1 MRLTRYTDYCL
12 RVLMYLGIKGDEL
25 ATIREIAERFDIS
38 KNHLM
43 KVAYELNRLGYI
55 ETIRGK
61 NGGMHLRLAPE
72 QINLGQ
78 LVRDTENDLAIVEC
92 FATDGHCSITPSCVL
107 KQVLGEALEAFLAVL
122 SQYTLSDLLVPK
134 HDLGSLLG
142 VQSKGVQQ
150 LRQLR

>member
-12 RVLMYLGIKGDEL
+12 RVLMYLGVKGEEL
-25 ATIREIAERFDIS
+25 ATIKEIAERYNIS

-61 NGGMHLRLAPE
+61 NGGMHLRRAPE

-78 LVRDTENDLAIVEC
+78 LVRDTESDLALVEC
-92 FATDGHCSITPSCVL
+92 FVQEGQCSITPSCML
-107 KQVLGEALEAFLAVL
+107 KQVLSDSLEAFFAVL
-122 SQYTLSDLLVPK
+122 SQYTLQDLLVPK
-134 HDLGSLLG
+134 QDLALLLG
-142 VQSKGVQQ
+142 VEGKTVHQLHQ
-150 LRQLR
+150 LR

>member
-12 RVLMYLGIKGDEL
+12 RVLMYLGVKGDEL
-25 ATIREIAERFDIS
+25 ATIKEIAERYDIS

-55 ETIRGK
+55 ETVRGK

-78 LVRDTENDLAIVEC
+78 LVRDTESDLALVEC
-92 FATDGHCSITPSCVL
+92 FATGGHCSITPSCVL
-107 KQVLGEALEAFLAVL
+107 KQVLNEALEAFFTVL
-122 SQYTLSDLLVPK
+122 SQYTLSDLLVPRR
-134 HDLGSLLG
+134 DLGALLG
-142 VQSKGVQQ
+142 VQSQQ
-150 LRQLR
+150 LLQSRQLR

>member
-1 MRLTRYTDYCL
+1 
-12 RVLMYLGIKGDEL
+12 MYLGVKGDEL
-25 ATIREIAERFDIS
+25 ATIKEIAERYDIS

-142 VQSKGVQQ
+142 VQGKEVQQ

>member
-12 RVLMYLGIKGDEL
+12 RVLMYLGVKGDEL
-25 ATIREIAERFDIS
+25 ATIKEIAERYDIS

-72 QINLGQ
+72 QINLGR
-78 LVRDTENDLAIVEC
+78 LVRDTESDLAIVEC
-92 FATDGHCSITPSCVL
+92 FATNGHCSITPSCVL
-107 KQVLGEALEAFLAVL
+107 KDVLGEALDAFFSVL
-122 SQYTLSDLLVPK
+122 SQYTLHDLLGPK
-134 HDLGSLLG
+134 HDLGLLLG
-142 VQSKGVQQ
+142 VQQREVRQPHQ
-150 LRQLR
+150 LR